1 MDYFNALALIINF
14 IVIPGL
20 TYGSQLALGAL
31 GVTLIYA
38 VLRFSNFAH
47 GELMSFGTMICILF
61 TWLGQSYGFS
71 LSFLP
76 TALLFVPIAVIFCVL
91 YCIVIEKFVFS
102 FYRKQKADPII
113 TLIASIGV
121 MFLTAGLIRFIIG
134 PGDQSFN
141 DGVRFIFSVRDFKNF
156 TGLEQGFG
164 LKTTQALT
172 IVITLFLSISLFWF
186 LNSTKTGKSMRAF
199 SDNEE
204 LALLSGIDPNKV
216 VLVTWII
223 AGALATFAGVL
234 YGLDKI
240 YKPFI
245 FLQMLLPIFSAAILG
260 GVGNPIGAFVGG
272 YIIALSE
279 LIVTFAYKR
288 VLGYILPENLAPDSM
303 MQFLATD
310 YKYAVSFIILVIVLI
325 IKPTGIFSGKTI

>member
-71 LSFLP
+71 FSFLP

-223 AGALATFAGVL
+223 AGSLATFAGVL

-260 GVGNPIGAFVGG
+260 GVGNPIGAFIGG

>member
-71 LSFLP
+71 FSFLP

-141 DGVRFIFSVRDFKNF
+141 DGVRFIFSVRDFENF

-172 IVITLFLSISLFWF
+172 IGITLFLSISLFWF

-223 AGALATFAGVL
+223 AGSLATFAGVL

-260 GVGNPIGAFVGG
+260 GVGNPIGAFIGG

>member
-1 MDYFNALALIINF
+1 MDYFNALMLLTNF
-14 IVIPGL
+14 IIVPGL

-31 GVTLIYA
+31 GVTIIYA

-47 GELMSFGTMICILF
+47 GELMSFGAMICILF
-61 TWLGQSYGFS
+61 TWLGQSYGVTFY
-71 LSFLP
+71 FLP
-76 TALLFVPIAVIFCVL
+76 TAILFLPFAVIFCVV
-91 YCIVIEKFVFS
+91 YCLLLDKFVFS
-102 FYRKQKADPII
+102 FYRKKRADPII

-141 DGVRFIFSVRDFKNF
+141 DGMRFIFSVKDFKNM

-164 LKTTQALT
+164 VKTTQALT
-172 IVITLFLSISLFWF
+172 IGISLALSVSLLWF
-186 LNSTKTGKSMRAF
+186 LNSTKMGKSMRAF

-204 LALLSGIDPNKV
+204 LALLSGIDPNRV
-216 VLVTWII
+216 VFMTWVI
-223 AGALATFAGVL
+223 AGTLATFAGVL

-260 GVGNPIGAFVGG
+260 GVGNPLGAFVGG
-272 YIIALSE
+272 YIIAFSE
-279 LIVTFAYKR
+279 LIVTFAYKK
-288 VLGYILPENLAPDSM
+288 VLGYVLPQNLAPESM
-303 MQFLATD
+303 IQFLGTD